1 MLLLP
6 SSWLVYNPPVRS
18 RQRGLSRD
26 AQQFHRVY
34 RVHRVTR
41 MQGGYGVKTFLIVGV
56 ETVVGANLAAAWSA
70 RHRVLGVASDP
81 RVSVPGGNLIEI
93 DSSSAETVRQGLQ
106 LSGATHVVL
115 CGAAARSTWEGKT
128 ITGMPANPETWAM
141 ATANAGIHFTLISSD
156 AIFTGPWMFHDED
169 CESICS
175 SDEAVAFRESEQRV
189 LSANPQALVVRTRA
203 FGWSPLGSEG
213 WLESL
218 LSSLENHRPI
228 ELDPFCH
235 ATPIHASDLADYL
248 EAALLDELSGVY
260 HIAGAE
266 RVNPHQF
273 VNRLAALFGLDAPQS
288 HSIRVLTARPTG
300 FARGETSLQTSRFR
314 REYDCTMPMLN
325 EGLARL
331 LEQHESGYR
340 EQLCTLSISHGKAA

>member
-6 SSWLVYNPPVRS
+6 SSWLVYNPPVHS
-18 RQRGLSRD
+18 RQRGSSWD
-26 AQQFHRVY
+26 AQKCN
-34 RVHRVTR
+34 RVTR
-41 MQGGYGVKTFLIVGV
+41 MQGGFGVKTFLIVGV
-56 ETVVGANLAAAWSA
+56 ETVVGANLAAEWSA
-70 RHRVLGVASDP
+70 RHRVLGISADP

-93 DSSSAETVRQGLQ
+93 NSSSAETIRQGLQ
-106 LSGATHVVL
+106 LCGATHVVY
-115 CGAAARSTWEGKT
+115 CGAAARSTWEGKAAAVL
-128 ITGMPANPETWAM
+128 PSNPEVWAM
-141 ATANAGIHFTLISSD
+141 AAANAGIHVTLISSD

-169 CESICS
+169 CDSICS
-175 SDEAVAFRESEQRV
+175 SEEAVAFRESEQRV
-189 LSANPQALVVRTRA
+189 LNANPKALVIRTRA
-203 FGWSPLGSEG
+203 FGWSPLGADG

-218 LSSLENHRPI
+218 LSSLEDHRPI

-248 EAALLDELSGVY
+248 EAALLDELTGVY

-273 VNRLAALFGLDAPQS
+273 VQRFSALFGLDAPPS
-288 HSIRVLTARPTG
+288 HSIRGLTARPTG
-300 FARGETSLQTSRFR
+300 FARGETSLLTSRFQ

-325 EGLARL
+325 EGLQRL

-340 EQLCTLSISHGKAA
+340 EQLRTPPIRHGKAA